1 MKTRAARAATRARA
15 LCRVL
20 KRKIVRDTLS
30 PRRIAAGWALG
41 MFVGC
46 AVPFGLQLVV
56 SIPLAIA
63 TRTSKIGATL
73 GTFVTNP
80 VTILFIYPA
89 QTVAVHKLL
98 FGCCVRLPEE
108 WTFEAVMALSG
119 QAIAS
124 YLLGGVL
131 LGAVLAPATYFTV
144 LRLVSAHRARKAA
157 KEAAA

>member
-1 MKTRAARAATRARA
+1 MKRGAGSVAARARA
-15 LCRVL
+15 LCRLL
-20 KRKIVRDTLS
+20 KRKVLRDTLP
-30 PRRIAAGWALG
+30 PRRVAAGWALG

-56 SIPLAIA
+56 SIPLAVA

-73 GTFVTNP
+73 GTFITNP

-98 FGCCVRLPEE
+98 FGCCVKLPEE
-108 WTFEAVMALSG
+108 WTFDAVMAMSG

-131 LGAVLAPATYFTV
+131 LGVVLAPATYFAV
-144 LRLVSAHRARKAA
+144 LRLVAARRARKAA
-157 KEAAA
+157 EEAAA